1 MNDPHLARLHVY
13 PNATDIFTEVGIAD
27 GLSIVLKDS
36 SKVSAGFVY
45 AYTKDGQSIEVGI
58 PNPGDTLM
66 TIDPMAEEISQRI
79 QKTVRSRFD
88 YICNSVLSQKLFSIE
103 SDFVERNPSLVCPYQ
118 EGETLQEGEIKLL
131 TNDKAG
137 KAGRARWYVVNQ
149 SVITT
154 GREHLNR
161 WKVIVSSANA
171 GGQKRDNQIAVLDN
185 RSAFG
190 RSRVAL
196 KTFATEEEARNFFTY
211 CQTDFI
217 RYAFLL
223 TDEALTSLG
232 KLVPDLLDYSNN
244 NGVIDYSG
252 DVNEQLYTLFGIGDK
267 LRSIISNTL
276 R

>member
-13 PNATDIFTEVGIAD
+13 PNAADIFTEVGIAD

-36 SKVSAGFVY
+36 RKVFAGFVY
-45 AYTKDGQSIEVGI
+45 AYTKDGQSIEVGM

-88 YICNSVLSQKLFSIE
+88 YICKSVLSQKLFSIE
-103 SDFVERNPSLVCPYQ
+103 SDFVERNPSLVRPYQ

-232 KLVPDLLDYSNN
+232 RLVPDLLDYSNN
-244 NGVIDYSG
+244 NGVIDYAG